1 MPVVWTSYGAP
12 AHDALGLAVA
22 EAKDG
27 DPLAPVSVL
36 VPANLCGVAARRVL
50 ARGVAGR
57 GGVAGLSVLTVDR
70 LAERIAAPALTGAG
84 RRPATNAVLAAAWRR
99 ALAEDAGVFAPVAAH
114 PATVQAL
121 ADRHRELRE
130 VDEAALDAIAGSGKL
145 VASDLVRLHRVVAG
159 SLAARWYDPVDLRR
173 TAAGLLRGEPRLA
186 CEIGAV
192 VLFLP
197 QELPLSATDML
208 RELADGDMRV
218 VAGMTGDARADAA
231 VLENLRRM
239 GVDEDHDLAVAPAM
253 ATSIVHA
260 SDPDDEVRCVVRLVV
275 GKLAGVPAER
285 VAVLYGSA
293 EPYARLLA
301 EHFGA
306 AGITTNGAAVRPVIE
321 RTLPRALLD
330 LLALPDHGWR
340 RDEVLA
346 LLAQAPVRAPDGHR
360 VPAARWE
367 RISRA
372 AGVVAGGDWESRLS
386 GYAAAEQA
394 AAAAERKSQAPRQG
408 LIARRERDAEA
419 ADALRAFVA
428 GLKRRLDR
436 AGELRSWPD
445 LAQWA
450 ADTFRVLLGGA
461 EDEPWLPEDEARAAA
476 KVQQVV
482 AGLSGLG
489 AVEPAADLTALRLT
503 LDLELADDLPRQGRF
518 GTGVLVA
525 PLGSAIGLEVDVV
538 FVVGLAEGMVPGRL
552 HEDGLLPER
561 VRALASGQLAPLR
574 NRFDRQHRHLLA
586 ALVAAPERV
595 ASFPRG
601 DLRRSTVRL
610 PSRWLLPSLRA
621 LAGEPGLQASQ
632 WASVSGPWLAGSPSY
647 AASLARTPV
656 LASEQEWRIRA
667 AIASRSCGG
676 TVADALPGDVAVR
689 RAVAMIGAR
698 ASDLLTRFD
707 GDVSGL
713 GVPDPAGRGQVV
725 SPTALEAWA
734 RCPHAYFVQRL
745 LRVEPAG
752 APEELIEISPLDA
765 GSLIHEVLDRF
776 FTVQSQKETVPRPG
790 QRWTAAQRAELG
802 RIAAQTAS
810 EFEDRGVTGHPVLW
824 RRELGRILGDLQ
836 LLLDDD
842 DQLRA
847 DEGRVQVRS
856 ELAFGMQGM
865 PPVPLRL
872 PDGREVRFRGSADRV
887 DQAGDALVV
896 VDYKTGSA
904 RRFRKI
910 GEMDPTAGGTKLQL
924 PVYAH
929 AARAGLGLPEA
940 AVSAE
945 YWFLRKDQGTRIA
958 VPLTAEVDRA
968 FSAAV
973 DAIADGIGGGLFP
986 HRPPEDDGW
995 AGFIE
1000 CPYCDPDGLGVTELR
1015 DGWQRKRTDPRL
1027 ASYLSLTGPDP
1038 VPVAP

>member
-12 AHDALGLAVA
+12 AYEALALAVA

-36 VPANLCGVAARRVL
+36 VPANLCGVVARRVL

-57 GGVAGLSVLTVDR
+57 CGVAGLLVLTVDR

-84 RRPATNAVLAAAWRR
+84 RRPATSAVLAAAWRR
-99 ALAEDAGVFAPVAAH
+99 ALAGDAGVFAPVAAH
-114 PATVQAL
+114 PVTVQAL

-130 VDEAALDAIAGSGKL
+130 VDDAALDAIAGSGP

-159 SLAARWYDPVDLRR
+159 LLAARWYDPVDLRR
-173 TAAGLLRGEPRLA
+173 TAAGLLRGGPRLGS
-186 CEIGAV
+186 EIGAV

-197 QELPLSATDML
+197 QDLPLSATAML
-208 RELADGDMRV
+208 RELAGAGIRV
-218 VAGMTGDARADAA
+218 VAGMTGDGRADAG
-231 VLENLRRM
+231 VLETLRRI
-239 GVDEDHDLAVAPAM
+239 GADGDHDAAAVPAT

-260 SDPDDEVRCVVRLVV
+260 SDSDDEVRCVVRLVA
-275 GKLAGVPAER
+275 GKLAGVRAER

-301 EHFGA
+301 EHLGA

-321 RTLPRALLD
+321 RTFPRALLD
-330 LLALPDHGWR
+330 LLALPDHRWR

-346 LLAQAPVRAPDGHR
+346 LLAQAPVRGPGGYR

-372 AGVVAGGDWESRLS
+372 AGVVAGGDWESRLCR
-386 GYAAAEQA
+386 YAAAERA
-394 AAAAERKSQAPRQG
+394 AAAAERNCEAPRQG

-428 GLKRRLDR
+428 GLKRRLER
-436 AGELRSWPD
+436 GGELRSWPD
-445 LAQWA
+445 LARWA
-450 ADTFRVLLGGA
+450 IETFRAVLGDA
-461 EDEPWLPEDEARAAA
+461 EDEPWLPDEDARAAA
-476 KVQQVV
+476 KMQQVI

-489 AVEPAADLTALRLT
+489 AIEPAADLTALRLT
-503 LDLELADDLPRQGRF
+503 LELELADDLPRQGRF
-518 GTGVLVA
+518 GTGVLVG
-525 PLGSAIGLEVDVV
+525 PLGSAIGLDADVV
-538 FVVGLAEGMVPGRL
+538 FVVGLAEGMMPGRL

-561 VRALASGQLAPLR
+561 VRALAAGQLAPLR
-574 NRFDRQHRHLLA
+574 NRFGRQHRYLLA
-586 ALVAAPERV
+586 ALAAAPERV
-595 ASFPRG
+595 VSFPRG
-601 DLRRSTVRL
+601 DLRRSTARL

-621 LAGEPGLQASQ
+621 LAGEPGLHASQ
-632 WASVSGPWLAGSPSY
+632 WESVSGPWLAGSPSY

-656 LASEQEWRIRA
+656 LASEQEWRLRA
-667 AIASRSCGG
+667 AIARHGG
-676 TVADALPGDVAVR
+676 RVEDALGGDVALV
-689 RAVAMIGAR
+689 RAVAMIRAR
-698 ASDLLTRFD
+698 ASDRLTRFD

-713 GVPDPAGRGQVV
+713 GIPDPAGPGRVV

-734 RCPHAYFVQRL
+734 RCPYAYFVQRL

-752 APEELIEISPLDA
+752 APEELIEISPLES
-765 GSLIHEVLDRF
+765 GSLIHQVLDRF
-776 FTVQSQKETVPRPG
+776 FTGQSLNAAVPGPG

-802 RIAAQTAS
+802 RVAVEAAS
-810 EFEDRGVTGHPVLW
+810 EFEARGVTGHRVLW
-824 RRELGRILGDLQ
+824 RRELGRICGDLQ

-847 DEGRVQVRS
+847 EQGRVQVRS
-856 ELAFGMQGM
+856 ELVFGMQGM
-865 PPVPLRL
+865 PAVPFRL
-872 PDGREVRFRGSADRV
+872 PDGRRVRFRGSANRV
-887 DQAGDALVV
+887 DRAGDALVV

-904 RRFRKI
+904 RTFRTI
-910 GEMDPTAGGTKLQL
+910 NQIDPTAGGTKLQL

-929 AARAGLGLPEA
+929 AARAGLGMPAA

-945 YWFLRKDQGTRIA
+945 YWFLRKDRGRIA
-958 VPLTAEVDRA
+958 LPLTPMVDQV

-973 DAIADGIGGGLFP
+973 ATITDGIGGGLFP
-986 HRPPEDDGW
+986 HRPPADDSW

-1015 DGWQRKRTDPRL
+1015 DGWRRKRSDPRL
-1027 ASYLSLTGPDP
+1027 AEYLALTEPDL

>member
-1 MPVVWTSYGAP
+1 MAVVWTSYGAP
-12 AHDALGLAVA
+12 AYEALGLAVA
-22 EAKDG
+22 EAKNG

-36 VPANLCGVAARRVL
+36 VPANLCGVVARRVL

-57 GGVAGLSVLTVDR
+57 GGVAGLLMLTVDR
-70 LAERIAAPALTGAG
+70 LAERIAAPALTGTG
-84 RRPATNAVLAAAWRR
+84 RRPATSAVLAAAWRR
-99 ALAEDAGVFAPVAAH
+99 ALAEDAGVFAAVAAH
-114 PATVQAL
+114 PVTVQAL

-130 VDEAALDAIAGSGKL
+130 VDDAALDAIAGSGP

-159 SLAARWYDPVDLRR
+159 LLAARWYDPVDLRR
-173 TAAGLLRGEPRLA
+173 TAAGLLRGGPRLGG
-186 CEIGAV
+186 EIGAV

-197 QELPLSATDML
+197 QELPLSATAMVG
-208 RELADGDMRV
+208 ELAGAGIRII
-218 VAGMTGDARADAA
+218 AGMTGDARADAG
-231 VLENLRRM
+231 VLETMRRI
-239 GVDEDHDLAVAPAM
+239 GADGDRDAAPAMAM

-260 SDPDDEVRCVVRLVV
+260 SDPDDEVRCVVRLVT
-275 GKLAGVPAER
+275 GKLAGVRAER

-301 EHFGA
+301 EHLDA

-321 RTLPRALLD
+321 RTFPRALLA

-346 LLAQAPVRAPDGHR
+346 LLAQAPVRGPGGYR

-372 AGVVAGGDWESRLS
+372 AGVVAGGDWESRLC
-386 GYAAAEQA
+386 GYAAAERA
-394 AAAAERKSQAPRQG
+394 AAAAERNAEAPRQG

-428 GLKRRLDR
+428 DLKDRLER
-436 AGELRSWPD
+436 GGELRSWPD
-445 LAQWA
+445 LARWA
-450 ADTFRVLLGGA
+450 AETFRAVLGDA
-461 EDEPWLPEDEARAAA
+461 EDEPWLPEEEARAAA
-476 KVQQVV
+476 KVAQVM

-489 AVEPAADLTALRLT
+489 AIEPAADLTALRLT
-503 LDLELADDLPRQGRF
+503 LELELADDLPRQGRF
-518 GTGVLVA
+518 GTGVLVG
-525 PLGSAIGLEVDVV
+525 PLGSAIGLDADVV
-538 FVVGLAEGMVPGRL
+538 FVAGLAEGMVPGRL

-561 VRALASGQLAPLR
+561 VRALAGGQLAPLR

-586 ALVAAPERV
+586 ALAAAPERV

-601 DLRRSTVRL
+601 DLRRSTARL

-621 LAGEPGLQASQ
+621 LAGEPGLHASQ
-632 WASVSGPWLAGSPSY
+632 WESVSGRWLAGSPSY

-656 LASEQEWRIRA
+656 LASEQEWRLRA
-667 AIASRSCGG
+667 AIARHGG
-676 TVADALPGDVAVR
+676 GVADALGGDVAVA

-698 ASDLLTRFD
+698 ASDRLTRFD

-713 GVPDPAGRGQVV
+713 GVPDPAGPGRVV

-752 APEELIEISPLDA
+752 APEELIEISPLES

-776 FTVQSQKETVPRPG
+776 FTGQSLNKAVPGPG

-802 RIAAQTAS
+802 RIAAQTAL
-810 EFEDRGVTGHPVLW
+810 EFEARGVTGHRVLW
-824 RRELGRILGDLQ
+824 RRELGRICADLQ
-836 LLLDDD
+836 VLLDDD
-842 DQLRA
+842 DRLRA
-847 DEGRVQVRS
+847 GQGRVQVRS
-856 ELAFGMQGM
+856 ELVFGMAGR
-865 PPVPLRL
+865 PAVPFRL
-872 PDGREVRFRGSADRV
+872 PDGRQVRFRGSADRV
-887 DQAGDALVV
+887 DRAGDALVV

-904 RRFRKI
+904 RPFRKI
-910 GEMDPTAGGTKLQL
+910 DQIDPTAGGTKLQL

-929 AARAGLGLPEA
+929 AARAALGLPAA

-945 YWFLRKDQGTRIA
+945 YWFLRKDRGTRIA
-958 VPLTAEVDRA
+958 VPLTPEVDQA

-973 DAIADGIGGGLFP
+973 AAITDGIAGGLFP
-986 HRPPEDDGW
+986 HRPPADDSW

-1015 DGWQRKRTDPRL
+1015 DGWRRKRSDPRL
-1027 ASYLSLTGPDP
+1027 ARYLALTEPDL

>member
-1 MPVVWTSYGAP
+1 MPVVWTSYGAS
-12 AHDALGLAVA
+12 AYEALGLAVA
-22 EAKDG
+22 EVKDG

-36 VPANLCGVAARRVL
+36 VPANLCGVVARRVL

-84 RRPATNAVLAAAWRR
+84 RRPATSAVLAAAWRR
-99 ALAEDAGVFAPVAAH
+99 ALAGDAGVFAAVAAH
-114 PATVQAL
+114 PVTVQAL

-130 VDEAALDAIAGSGKL
+130 VDDAALDAIAGSGP

-159 SLAARWYDPVDLRR
+159 LLAARWYDLVDLRR
-173 TAAGLLRGEPRLA
+173 TAAGLLRGGPRLGG
-186 CEIGAV
+186 EIGAV
-192 VLFLP
+192 VLFVP
-197 QELPLSATDML
+197 QELPLSATAML
-208 RELADGDMRV
+208 GELAGAGIRV
-218 VAGMTGDARADAA
+218 IAGLTGDARADAG
-231 VLENLRRM
+231 VLETLRRI
-239 GVDEDHDLAVAPAM
+239 GVDGDRDAAAATAPAT

-260 SDPDDEVRCVVRLVV
+260 SDADDEVRCVVRLVA
-275 GKLAGVPAER
+275 GKLAGVRAER

-301 EHFGA
+301 EHLDA

-321 RTLPRALLD
+321 RTFPRALLD
-330 LLALPDHGWR
+330 LLALPDHRWR

-346 LLAQAPVRAPDGHR
+346 LLAQAPVRGPGGYR

-372 AGVVAGGDWESRLS
+372 AGVVADGDWESRLR
-386 GYAAAEQA
+386 GYAAAERA
-394 AAAAERKSQAPRQG
+394 AAAAERNWEAPRQG
-408 LIARRERDAEA
+408 LIDRHERDAGA
-419 ADALRAFVA
+419 ADALRGFVA
-428 GLKRRLDR
+428 GLKDRLER

-445 LAQWA
+445 LARWA
-450 ADTFRVLLGGA
+450 AETFRAVLGDA
-461 EDEPWLPEDEARAAA
+461 EDERWLPEEEARAAV
-476 KVQQVV
+476 KVRQVM

-489 AVEPAADLTALRLT
+489 VIEPAADLTALRLT
-503 LDLELADDLPRQGRF
+503 LELELADDLPRQGRF
-518 GTGVLVA
+518 GTGVLVG
-525 PLGSAIGLEVDVV
+525 PLGSAIGLDADVV

-561 VRALASGQLAPLR
+561 VRSLAAGQLAPLR
-574 NRFDRQHRHLLA
+574 NRFDRQHRYLLA
-586 ALVAAPERV
+586 ALAAAPERV

-601 DLRRSTVRL
+601 DLRRSTARL

-621 LAGEPGLQASQ
+621 LAGQPGLHASQ
-632 WASVSGPWLAGSPSY
+632 WESVSGRWLAGSPSY

-656 LASEQEWRIRA
+656 LASEQEWRLRA
-667 AIASRSCGG
+667 AIARHGG
-676 TVADALPGDVAVR
+676 GVADALGGDVAVA

-698 ASDLLTRFD
+698 ASDRLTRFD

-713 GVPDPAGRGQVV
+713 GVPDPAGPGRVV

-745 LRVEPAG
+745 LRVEPVE
-752 APEELIEISPLDA
+752 APEELIEISPLES
-765 GSLIHEVLDRF
+765 GSLIHQVLDRF
-776 FTVQSQKETVPRPG
+776 FTGQSLKAAVPGPG

-802 RIAAQTAS
+802 RIAAQTALQ
-810 EFEDRGVTGHPVLW
+810 FEARGVTGHRVLW
-824 RRELGRILGDLQ
+824 RRELGRICADLQ

-842 DQLRA
+842 DRLRA
-847 DEGRVQVRS
+847 GQGRVQVRS
-856 ELAFGMQGM
+856 ELVFGMQGR
-865 PPVPLRL
+865 PAVPFLL
-872 PDGREVRFRGSADRV
+872 PDGRQVRFRGSANRV
-887 DQAGDALVV
+887 DRAGDALVV

-904 RRFRKI
+904 RTFRKI
-910 GEMDPTAGGTKLQL
+910 NEIDPTAGGTKLQL

-929 AARAGLGLPEA
+929 AARAGLGMPA
-940 AVSAE
+940 AVVSAE
-945 YWFLRKDQGTRIA
+945 YWFLRKDRGIRIA
-958 VPLTAEVDRA
+958 VPLTPEVDQA

-973 DAIADGIGGGLFP
+973 AAITDGIAGGLFP
-986 HRPPEDDGW
+986 HRPAADDSW

-1000 CPYCDPDGLGVTELR
+1000 CPYCDPDGLGVTGLR
-1015 DGWQRKRTDPRL
+1015 DGWRRKRSDPRL
-1027 ASYLSLTGPDP
+1027 ARYVALTEPDL

>member
-12 AHDALGLAVA
+12 AYEALGLAVA

-84 RRPATNAVLAAAWRR
+84 RRPATSAVLAAAWRR
-99 ALAEDAGVFAPVAAH
+99 ALAGDAGVFAPVAAH
-114 PATVQAL
+114 PVTVQAL

-130 VDEAALDAIAGSGKL
+130 VDDAALDAIAGSGP

-159 SLAARWYDPVDLRR
+159 LLAARWYDPVDLRR
-173 TAAGLLRGEPRLA
+173 TAAGLLRGGLRLGG
-186 CEIGAV
+186 EIGAV
-192 VLFLP
+192 MLFLP
-197 QELPLSATDML
+197 QDLPLSATAML
-208 RELADGDMRV
+208 RELAGAGLRV
-218 VAGMTGDARADAA
+218 IAGMTGDARADAG
-231 VLENLRRM
+231 VLETLRRI
-239 GVDEDHDLAVAPAM
+239 GADEDPAAAPPAT

-260 SDPDDEVRCVVRLVV
+260 SDPDDEVRCVVRLVA
-275 GKLAGVPAER
+275 GKLAGVRAER

-301 EHFGA
+301 EHLDA

-321 RTLPRALLD
+321 RTFPRALLD
-330 LLALPDHGWR
+330 LLALPDHRWR

-346 LLAQAPVRAPDGHR
+346 LLAQAPVRGPGGYR

-372 AGVVAGGDWESRLS
+372 AGVVAGGDWESRLC
-386 GYAAAEQA
+386 GYAAAERA
-394 AAAAERKSQAPRQG
+394 AAAAERTSEAPRQG
-408 LIARRERDAEA
+408 LIARHERDAEA
-419 ADALRAFVA
+419 ADALRGFVA
-428 GLKRRLDR
+428 GLKDRLER
-436 AGELRSWPD
+436 GGELRSWPD
-445 LAQWA
+445 LARWA
-450 ADTFRVLLGGA
+450 AETFRAVLGDA
-461 EDEPWLPEDEARAAA
+461 EDERWLPEEEARAAA
-476 KVQQVV
+476 KVEQVM
-482 AGLSGLG
+482 AGLPGLG
-489 AVEPAADLTALRLT
+489 AIEPAADLTALRLT
-503 LDLELADDLPRQGRF
+503 LELELADDLPRQGRF
-518 GTGVLVA
+518 GTGVLVG
-525 PLGSAIGLEVDVV
+525 PLRSAIGLDADVV

-561 VRALASGQLAPLR
+561 VRALAGGQLAPLR

-586 ALVAAPERV
+586 ALAAAPERV

-601 DLRRSTVRL
+601 DLRRSTARL

-621 LAGEPGLQASQ
+621 LAGQPGLHASQ
-632 WASVSGPWLAGSPSY
+632 WESVSGRWLAGSPSY

-656 LASEQEWRIRA
+656 LASEQEWRLRA
-667 AIASRSCGG
+667 AIARRGG
-676 TVADALPGDVAVR
+676 GVADALGGDVAVA
-689 RAVAMIGAR
+689 RAVAMIEAR

-713 GVPDPAGRGQVV
+713 GIPDPAGPGRVV

-752 APEELIEISPLDA
+752 APEELIEISPLES

-776 FTVQSQKETVPRPG
+776 FTGQSLKAAVPGPG

-802 RIAAQTAS
+802 RLAAQTAL
-810 EFEDRGVTGHPVLW
+810 EFEARGVTGHPVLW
-824 RRELGRILGDLQ
+824 RREFGRICADLQ
-836 LLLDDD
+836 VLLDDD

-847 DEGRVQVRS
+847 EKGRVQVRS
-856 ELAFGMQGM
+856 ELVFGMQGM
-865 PPVPLRL
+865 PAVPFRL
-872 PDGREVRFRGSADRV
+872 PDGRQVSFRGSANRV
-887 DQAGDALVV
+887 DRTGDALVV

-904 RRFRKI
+904 RTFRKI
-910 GEMDPTAGGTKLQL
+910 DQIDPTAGGTKLQL

-929 AARAGLGLPEA
+929 AARAALGMPAA

-945 YWFLRKDQGTRIA
+945 YWFLRKDRGIRIA
-958 VPLTAEVDRA
+958 VPLTPEVDQV
-968 FSAAV
+968 FSVAVAA
-973 DAIADGIGGGLFP
+973 ITDGIAGGLFP
-986 HRPPEDDGW
+986 HRPPADDSW

-1000 CPYCDPDGLGVTELR
+1000 CPYCDPDGLGVTGLW
-1015 DGWQRKRTDPRL
+1015 DGWRRKRSDPRL
-1027 ASYLSLTGPDP
+1027 AGYLSLTEPDL